1 MHNDVITYYVNFS
14 ILTSSLLNLERGKY
28 ET

>member
-1 MHNDVITYYVNFS
+1 MHNDVISYYVNFS
-14 ILTSSLLNLERGKY
+14 ILTSSLLNLEREKY